1 MTLLWWFILG
11 LAIIGAC
18 AVVCFFFLILGAYCM
33 RSDLDRFNGKEPKLA
48 KIVPGPWVKR

>member
-11 LAIIGAC
+11 FAIIGAC

-33 RSDLDRFNGKEPKLA
+33 RSDLDRFNGKEQKLA